1 MTPLA
6 PPGNVARM
14 ALLEPSKRLQSL
26 PRYLFAELER
36 KRHEAEAAGREV
48 IDLSIGD
55 PDLATPSPILEEMAR
70 AAQAPE
76 THRYPTSAGHPEAR
90 ERIARWFEKRYGV
103 RLDPAREIAILIG
116 SKEGIGHFPLAFLNP
131 GDEALVPDPG
141 YPVYAAGT
149 TFAGALPVRYPLRE
163 DQGFVPRIADL
174 EFAAI
179 DKTRLVFVNYPN
191 NPTGATAPLSFYESL
206 VKWAE
211 GHDLVIASD
220 AAYSEL
226 YYDEPPPSILQIEP
240 ARRRSIEFHSFSKTF
255 NMTGWRIGFAAGAPE
270 LIDALVR
277 LKANLDSGAPQAI
290 QLGATW
296 GLSSLANHGP
306 ALRAVYRE
314 RRDLA
319 LDALRR
325 MGCFIQAPG
334 GAFYLWG
341 RVPEGAHSMRFV
353 ETVFE
358 QTGVMLTPGTG
369 FGNEGE
375 GFFRISLTCPT
386 VTLQRA
392 LEKIEAHQ
400 PWKLTTHASA
410 SRAVT

>member
-1 MTPLA
+1 
-6 PPGNVARM
+6 M
-14 ALLEPSKRLQSL
+14 ASHEPSKRLQAL
-26 PRYLFAELER
+26 PRYLFAQLEK

-55 PDLATPSPILEEMAR
+55 PDLATPPPILEEMAR
-70 AAQAPE
+70 AAQDADN
-76 THRYPTSAGHPEAR
+76 HRYPTSAGMPEAR
-90 ERIARWFEKRYGV
+90 RRIAQWFATRYGV
-103 RLDPAREIAILIG
+103 TLDPSKEVAILIG
-116 SKEGIGHFPLAFLNP
+116 SKEGIGHFPLAYLNP

-149 TFAGALPVRYPLRE
+149 TFAGALAVRYPIRE
-163 DQGFVPRIADL
+163 DQGFIPRIADL

-179 DKTRLVFVNYPN
+179 EKTRLVFVNYPN
-191 NPTGATAPLSFYESL
+191 NPTGATAPIGFYEELAS
-206 VKWAE
+206 WADT
-211 GHDLVIASD
+211 HDLVIASD

-226 YYDEPPPSILQIEP
+226 YYDEPPPSILQVER
-240 ARRRSIEFHSFSKTF
+240 ARSRSIEFHSFSKTF
-255 NMTGWRIGFAAGAPE
+255 NMTGWRLGFAVGAPE

-290 QLGATW
+290 QLAATW
-296 GLSSLANHGP
+296 GLSSLVNHGP

-319 LDALRR
+319 IDALRR
-325 MGCFIQAPG
+325 MGCFIKAPG

-341 RVPEGAHSMRFV
+341 RVPNGESSMGFV
-353 ETVFE
+353 EHVFE

-375 GFFRISLTCPT
+375 GFFRISLTCST
-386 VTLQRA
+386 GTLQRA
-392 LEKIEAHQ
+392 LEKIEAQ
-400 PWKLTTHASA
+400 KPWKSAHASA

>member
-1 MTPLA
+1 
-6 PPGNVARM
+6 M
-14 ALLEPSKRLQSL
+14 AIHEPSKRLQAL
-26 PRYLFAELER
+26 PRYLFAQLER

-55 PDLATPSPILEEMAR
+55 PDLATPPPILEEMAR
-70 AAQAPE
+70 AAQHAE
-76 THRYPTSAGHPEAR
+76 NHKYPTSAGMPEAR
-90 ERIARWFEKRYGV
+90 RRIAAWFATRYGV
-103 RLDPAREIAILIG
+103 QLDPATQIAILIG
-116 SKEGIGHFPLAFLNP
+116 SKEGIGHFPLAYLNP

-149 TFAGALPVRYPLRE
+149 TFAGALPVRYPIRE
-163 DQGFVPRIADL
+163 DQGFIPRIADL

-179 DKTRLVFVNYPN
+179 EKTRLVFVNYPN

-206 VKWAE
+206 VKWAAT
-211 GHDLVIASD
+211 HDLVIASD

-226 YYDEPPPSILQIEP
+226 YYDEPPPSILQIP
-240 ARRRSIEFHSFSKTF
+240 AARSRSIEFHSFSKTF
-255 NMTGWRIGFAAGAPE
+255 NMTGWRLGFAAGAPE

-290 QLGATW
+290 QLAATW
-296 GLSSLANHGP
+296 GLSALANHGP

-319 LDALRR
+319 VDSLRR
-325 MGCFIQAPG
+325 MGCFIQPPG

-341 RVPEGAHSMRFV
+341 RVPEGAHSMGFV
-353 ETVFE
+353 EHVFE

-375 GFFRISLTCPT
+375 GFFRISLTCP
-386 VTLQRA
+386 VTSLQRA
-392 LEKIEAHQ
+392 LEKIESLQ
-400 PWKLTTHASA
+400 PWNSSHASA